1 MRIGSILRKKQ
12 YFWSLL
18 FIKNIF
24 ERAMELSERLMVNTP
39 NVVHETI
46 DGETILLDLKT
57 GSYFSLDGS
66 GAVIW
71 EFIDKTG
78 DWQQVIGVLS
88 AGNPDKSALVSAS
101 VTGFVEELV
110 KEGLL
115 VKANHEIPAGDERLL
130 MSQLAEFAGEF
141 KPPLVN
147 KYTDMQDLL
156 LLDPIHEVDEK
167 GWPESKSAEQ
177 EKP

>member
-1 MRIGSILRKKQ
+1 LTA
-12 YFWSLL
+12 
-18 FIKNIF
+18 N
-24 ERAMELSERLMVNTP
+24 
-39 NVVHETI
+39 
-46 DGETILLDLKT
+46 
-57 GSYFSLDGS
+57 
-66 GAVIW
+66 
-71 EFIDKTG
+71 
-78 DWQQVIGVLS
+78 
-88 AGNPDKSALVSAS
+88 NPDKSALVSAS

-115 VKANHEIPAGDERLL
+115 VKADHEIPAGDASLL
-130 MSQLAEFAGEF
+130 ISQLAEVAGDF

-167 GWPESKSAEQ
+167 GWPESKSPEQ

>member
-1 MRIGSILRKKQ
+1 MD
-12 YFWSLL
+12 L
-18 FIKNIF
+18 F
-24 ERAMELSERLMVNTP
+24 ERLMVNTP

-46 DGETILLDLKT
+46 DGEAILLDLNT

-66 GAVIW
+66 GAIIW

-88 AGNPDKSALVSAS
+88 AGNPDKSELVSAS
-101 VTGFVEELV
+101 VRGFVEELV

-115 VKANHEIPAGDERLL
+115 VKASHEMPAGGAGLL
-130 MSQLAEFAGEF
+130 MSRLAEVSGDF

-167 GWPESKSAEQ
+167 GWPESKSTGQ
-177 EKP
+177 D

>member
-1 MRIGSILRKKQ
+1 MEL
-12 YFWSLL
+12 
-18 FIKNIF
+18 F
-24 ERAMELSERLMVNTP
+24 ERLRVNTP

-46 DGETILLDLKT
+46 DGEAILLDLKT

-66 GAVIW
+66 GAIIW

-78 DWQQVIGVLS
+78 DWQQVIRLLT
-88 AGNPDKSALVSAS
+88 ANNPDKSALVSAS

-115 VKANHEIPAGDERLL
+115 VKADHEIPAGDASLL
-130 MSQLAEFAGEF
+130 ISQLAEVAGDF

-167 GWPESKSAEQ
+167 GWPESKSPEQ